1 MIGPWISDAVI
12 IAAIGGVVS
21 IITSKITS
29 QSKKNADNII
39 NNLDAVKDEML
50 NIKSELVEN
59 KEIGLANRSGLK
71 YIQRY
76 RLYAEMTADI
86 KQGYTTIGKLA
97 EIGKLFES
105 YSDLD
110 GNGEIHDLH
119 EVYIKLPVRP
129 D

>member
-1 MIGPWISDAVI
+1 MGLISDVVI
-12 IAAIGGVVS
+12 VALLSGVFS
-21 IITSKITS
+21 IITASITS

-39 NNLDAVKDEML
+39 NNLDSVKDEML

-76 RLYAEMTADI
+76 RLYVEMTADI
-86 KQGYTTIGKLA
+86 KQGYTTISKLS

-105 YSDLD
+105 YSNLD

-119 EVYIKLPVRP
+119 EIYIKLPVRQ

>member
-1 MIGPWISDAVI
+1 MGIISDVVI
-12 IAAIGGVVS
+12 VALLSGVFS
-21 IITSKITS
+21 IITASITS

-50 NIKSELVEN
+50 NIRSELVEN

-76 RLYAEMTADI
+76 RLYAEMTIDI
-86 KQGYTTIGKLA
+86 KAGYTTVSKLS

>member
-1 MIGPWISDAVI
+1 MGIISDVVI
-12 IAAIGGVVS
+12 VALLSGVFS
-21 IITSKITS
+21 IITAKITS

-39 NNLDAVKDEML
+39 NNLDSVKDEML

-76 RLYAEMTADI
+76 RLYAEMTIDI
-86 KQGYTTIGKLA
+86 KAGHTTISKLS

-105 YSDLD
+105 YSNLD

-119 EVYIKLPVRP
+119 EIYIKLPVRP

>member
-1 MIGPWISDAVI
+1 MGLISDVVI
-12 IAAIGGVVS
+12 VALLSGVFS
-21 IITSKITS
+21 IITASITS

-39 NNLDAVKDEML
+39 NNLDSVKDEML

-76 RLYAEMTADI
+76 RLYVEMTADI
-86 KQGYTTIGKLA
+86 KQGYTTLSKLS

-105 YSDLD
+105 YSNLD

-119 EVYIKLPVRP
+119 EIYIKLPVRP

>member
-1 MIGPWISDAVI
+1 MGIISDVVI
-12 IAAIGGVVS
+12 VALLSGVFS
-21 IITSKITS
+21 IITAKITS

-39 NNLDAVKDEML
+39 NNLDSVKDEML

-76 RLYAEMTADI
+76 RLYAEMTIDI
-86 KQGYTTIGKLA
+86 KAGYTTISKLS

-105 YSDLD
+105 YSNLD

-119 EVYIKLPVRP
+119 EIYIKLPVRQ

>member
-1 MIGPWISDAVI
+1 MGIISDVVI
-12 IAAIGGVVS
+12 VALLSGVFS
-21 IITSKITS
+21 IITAKITS

-39 NNLDAVKDEML
+39 NNLDSVKDEML

-76 RLYAEMTADI
+76 RLFAEMTIDI
-86 KQGYTTIGKLA
+86 KAGYTTISKLS

-105 YSDLD
+105 YSNLD

-119 EVYIKLPVRP
+119 EIYIKLPVRP

>member
-1 MIGPWISDAVI
+1 MGIISDVVI
-12 IAAIGGVVS
+12 VALLSGVFS
-21 IITSKITS
+21 IITAKITS

-39 NNLDAVKDEML
+39 NNLDSVKDEML

-76 RLYAEMTADI
+76 RLYAEMTIDI
-86 KQGYTTIGKLA
+86 KAGYTTISKLS

-105 YSDLD
+105 YSNLD

-119 EVYIKLPVRP
+119 EIYIKLPVRP

>member
-1 MIGPWISDAVI
+1 MGIISDVVI
-12 IAAIGGVVS
+12 VALLSGVFS
-21 IITSKITS
+21 IITASITS
-29 QSKKNADNII
+29 QSKKNADSII

-50 NIKSELVEN
+50 NIRSELVEN

-71 YIQRY
+71 YILRY
-76 RLYAEMTADI
+76 RLYVEMTSDI
-86 KQGYTTIGKLA
+86 KKGYTTIGRLS
-97 EIGKLFES
+97 EIGKLFEA

-119 EVYIKLPVRP
+119 EIYIKLPVRP

>member
-1 MIGPWISDAVI
+1 MGIISDVVI
-12 IAAIGGVVS
+12 VALLSGVFS
-21 IITSKITS
+21 IITASITS

-39 NNLDAVKDEML
+39 NNLDSVKDEML
-50 NIKSELVEN
+50 NIRSELIEN

-76 RLYAEMTADI
+76 RLYVEMTADI
-86 KQGYTTIGKLA
+86 KRGYTTLGRLS

-105 YSDLD
+105 YSSLD
-110 GNGEIHDLH
+110 GNGEIHALY
-119 EVYIKLPVRP
+119 EIFIKLPIKN